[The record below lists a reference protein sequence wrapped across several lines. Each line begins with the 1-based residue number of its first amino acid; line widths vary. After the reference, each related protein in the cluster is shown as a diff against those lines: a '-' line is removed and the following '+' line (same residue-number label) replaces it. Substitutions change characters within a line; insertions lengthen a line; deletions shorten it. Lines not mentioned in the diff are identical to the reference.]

1 MNASTR
7 LVLVL
12 WITMAFFVLPVLTF
26 ADSPAPPRDYKK
38 VTENNEYVFVML
50 APDEGAKH
58 QDSATRGIYKQSGLY
73 RNDGSTTPLWAVY
86 WYAFEVYPSSDGK
99 HLVRMGPWASSTEQL
114 ALSFYRDGKEI
125 RSYRIRD
132 LVRDETKLS
141 RTVSHFFWRSELR
154 YDDKRGLVFL
164 KTRDNQTYW
173 FSVKTGEIEQETKG
187 EQAPGKAGTGDGR

>member
-1 MNASTR
+1 MNPVRR
-7 LVLVL
+7 LTVVLQ
-12 WITMAFFVLPVLTF
+12 ITMAFIVLSVPAL

-50 APDEGAKH
+50 APEGLGKS
-58 QDSATRGIYKQSGLY
+58 QGSTIREVYKQSGLY
-73 RNDGSTTPLWAVY
+73 RNDGSTTPLWVVY

-99 HLVRMGPWASSTEQL
+99 HLVRMGPWASSVEQL
-114 ALSFYRDGKEI
+114 ALSFYRNGEEI

-154 YDDKRGLVFL
+154 YDDKKGSVFL
-164 KTRDNQTYW
+164 KTKDNQAYW
-173 FSVKTGEIEQETKG
+173 FSVNTGEITQETKG
-187 EQAPGKAGTGDGR
+187 EQTPAKP